1 MPSIATLAFEYEYPA
16 FFLQVVEYLSGP
28 SRSWTLLVSEY
39 APNGALITTLMLE
52 VSLRLRDQN

>member
-1 MPSIATLAFEYEYPA
+1 
-16 FFLQVVEYLSGP
+16 
-28 SRSWTLLVSEY
+28 LLVSEY